1 MTGTEEVPRV
11 NCMVLWQKARRCG
24 ASGSLKERSKGVGV
38 IKLYLREKAELM
50 KNLQEVKSITG
61 KDRGR
66 GESSGKKHR
75 GPSPKQ
81 DLLLWHRKKPCPG
94 SMYQLLFCRC
104 GKTPSP
110 KTTYG
115 TKTIYFGWPF
125 QRRKS
130 PSWQRHMAASHDAE
144 AGSLRVHTSTIS
156 LEQRD

>member
-1 MTGTEEVPRV
+1 METAWCCGRRQGDAEPLG
-11 NCMVLWQKARRCG
+11 LWV
-24 ASGSLKERSKGVGV
+24 SEREKQRGWDD
-38 IKLYLREKAELM
+38 LREKAELM
-50 KNLQEVKSITG
+50 KKPQEMKSIAG

-94 SMYQLLFCRC
+94 SMYQLLFCHC

-130 PSWQRHMAASHDAE
+130 PSWQRDMAASHDAE